1 MKFTFMGFSQSKALE
16 MNLDD
21 KDLSILRYFID
32 FKDSGS
38 MSIKIIDDKPY
49 YWVKYE
55 ALLNELPILGIKSKD
70 VLRRRLKALVDA
82 EVLSFI
88 LVKKGGC
95 FSFYGI
101 GPKYKD
107 LISSDEEKQPTEKSD
122 HPTQKSEPS
131 YPKVGTLPTQ
141 KSEQIINL
149 LKDPSTKDINNIS
162 EKVIE
167 FLNLKANTKYKAN
180 TKSTQRLIRARISD
194 GFTLEDFKKVI
205 CNKTKEWQGTEFEKF
220 LRPSTL
226 FRESKFE
233 EYLNQKENQENN
245 LKDKSMNLYNDFE
258 FDD

>member
-122 HPTQKSEPS
+122 LPTEKSDHPTQKSEPS
-131 YPKVGTLPTQ
+131 YSKVGT
-141 KSEQIINL
+141 
-149 LKDPSTKDINNIS
+149 NN
-162 EKVIE
+162 
-167 FLNLKANTKYKAN
+167 
-180 TKSTQRLIRARISD
+180 
-194 GFTLEDFKKVI
+194 
-205 CNKTKEWQGTEFEKF
+205 
-220 LRPSTL
+220 
-226 FRESKFE
+226 
-233 EYLNQKENQENN
+233 
-245 LKDKSMNLYNDFE
+245 
-258 FDD
+258 